1 MEASIK
7 DHFDRIQSRL
17 SQGSALIRELVK
29 QHVQWKTYDVPNVKP
44 DESFPYLEP
53 PREGDKFYL
62 ATDERDPEGIK
73 YVREH
78 GAVLISDLLTPED
91 RRFVGWPLLVT
102 DVLALLEQNV
112 MSHAAYFYAHAMS
125 SVAGGVIN
133 LRAAGGMDPRLALI
147 D

>member
-1 MEASIK
+1 MEGALEK
-7 DHFDRIQSRL
+7 HFNRIQSRL
-17 SQGSALIRELVK
+17 SKGGAMIRTLVK
-29 QHVQWKTYDVPNVKP
+29 EGVQWGTYDIPNVKP
-44 DESFPYLEP
+44 DESFSKLKP

-73 YVREH
+73 YIREH
-78 GAVLISDLLTPED
+78 GAVLISDLLSPED
-91 RRFVGWPLLVT
+91 RRLVGWPLLVT